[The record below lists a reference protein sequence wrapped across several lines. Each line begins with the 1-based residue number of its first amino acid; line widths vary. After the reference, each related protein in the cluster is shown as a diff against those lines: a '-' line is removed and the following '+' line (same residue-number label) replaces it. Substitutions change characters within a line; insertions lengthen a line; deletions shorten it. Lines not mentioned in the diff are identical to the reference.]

1 MSSVKKKNR
10 SDESIFDSTYVNSN
24 YLSEFQTSQLNSVDY
39 DLRKKMGI
47 SKGSIFYN
55 THSYP
60 TKVPVDSIVKRILEN
75 TKKGQSVL
83 DPFCGSGMTGL
94 AAKLTGRQAFLSDI
108 GSLAIHLASN
118 HVSFCDID
126 DLMLESK
133 RILSNLHEKSPYF
146 IFHNGQESE
155 VGYVIYANTYRC
167 PKCRKHISSWD
178 LAKQTKSYSVPSK
191 ISCTSCSNVFGKQD
205 LNCIGKKAV
214 SASLSTGNGRN
225 INVEIGREPIRT
237 RIDNCRVSRRV
248 ELLGMTE
255 FNENREMHIR
265 SALHLQNV
273 YKLKDFYSDVNWYA
287 LGSLFEEID
296 AVRNLRTKAALLLA
310 FTNTAW
316 HGSKMRRFN
325 LKGGHRPLT
334 GTLYFPQLYSE
345 GNVFRIF
352 ENKIETLA
360 KYFAELKRYGTNSQI
375 NIDRTSAVNLR
386 LDDNSI
392 DYIYTD
398 PPFGSNIFYADCNF
412 IAEAWLGS
420 PTSVVEEAV
429 VNRSLK
435 TGCGGKTLSG
445 YADLMRSSFLEMN
458 RVLKKGSKLSLVFNS
473 STGDVWQAL
482 MDSLN
487 DSGFE
492 VEDANLLDKV
502 QLSFKGY
509 KAQTSSE
516 NVATTDLVI
525 DLKKKTKRTNA
536 RKEQKILKDS
546 EILKAWKRYQ
556 NIKDEAAEGD
566 TSKFYSYLLKF
577 CHLNGYS
584 FIDVDL
590 SRIKSVVNRPG
601 PDVAA

>member
-1 MSSVKKKNR
+1 MSSIKNSHRR
-10 SDESIFDSTYVNSN
+10 SDSIFDLTYVNSN
-24 YLSEFQTSQLNSVDY
+24 YLSDFQKSDSKFHEY
-39 DLRKKMGI
+39 DLKKKMGT

-60 TKVPVDSIVKRILEN
+60 TKVPVDSIVARILEN
-75 TKKGQSVL
+75 TKKGQTVL

-94 AAKLTGRQAFLSDI
+94 AAKLSGRNAFLSDI

-126 DLMLESK
+126 DLKKESK
-133 RILSNLHEKSPYF
+133 RILLKLEESSPYF
-146 IFHNGQESE
+146 VFHEGKESE
-155 VGYVIYANTYRC
+155 VSHVIYANIYKC

-178 LAKQTKSYSVPSK
+178 LAKQTKSFSVPSK
-191 ISCTSCSNVFGKQD
+191 ISCTSCSSIFGKQD

-214 SASLSTGNGRN
+214 SASLSVGRGRN
-225 INVEIGREPIRT
+225 VSVEMNREPVRT
-237 RIDNCRVSRRV
+237 RVDSFRVSRRV
-248 ELLGMTE
+248 ELMGATQ
-255 FNENREMHIR
+255 FDENREMHIR

-273 YKLKDFYSDVNWYA
+273 YSLRDFYSDVNWFA
-287 LGSLFEEID
+287 LGSLFEEISSIK
-296 AVRNLRTKAALLLA
+296 NLRTKAALLFA

-325 LKGGHRPLT
+325 SKGGHRPLT

-345 GNVFRIF
+345 GNVFRVF
-352 ENKIETLA
+352 ENKIETLV
-360 KYFAELKRYGTNSQI
+360 KYYSELKRYGTNSHIQ
-375 NIDRTSAVNLR
+375 IDRHSAVNLS
-386 LDDNSI
+386 LEDNSI

-420 PTSVVEEAV
+420 LTSIANEAV

-435 TGCGGKTLSG
+435 EKAGGKSLDH
-445 YADLMRSSFLEMN
+445 YAHLMRASFLEMN
-458 RVLKKGSKLSLVFNS
+458 RVLKKGSALSLVFNS

-487 DSGFE
+487 DAGFE
-492 VEDANLLDKV
+492 VADADLLDKV

-509 KAQTSSE
+509 KGKSSSE

-525 DLKKKTKRTNA
+525 DLKKKSKRANV
-536 RKEQKILKDS
+536 RKDQKMLQDS
-546 EILKAWKRYQ
+546 EILKAWRLYQ
-556 NIKDEAAEGD
+556 TDHDSAVGD

-590 SRIKSVVNRPG
+590 SRIKSVVSEPG

>member
-1 MSSVKKKNR
+1 MK
-10 SDESIFDSTYVNSN
+10 
-24 YLSEFQTSQLNSVDY
+24 
-39 DLRKKMGI
+39 
-47 SKGSIFYN
+47 
-55 THSYP
+55 
-60 TKVPVDSIVKRILEN
+60 N
-75 TKKGQSVL
+75 TKKGQAVL

-94 AAKLTGRQAFLSDI
+94 ASKLTGRNAFLSDI

-126 DLMLESK
+126 DLMNESK
-133 RILSNLHEKSPYF
+133 RIMSNLDENSPYYV
-146 IFHNGQESE
+146 FHNGQECE
-155 VGYVIYANTYRC
+155 VSYVIYANSYKC

-178 LAKQTKSYSVPSK
+178 LAKQTKSFSVPSK
-191 ISCTSCSNVFGKQD
+191 ICCTSCSNVFGKKD

-214 SASLSTGNGRN
+214 SASLSVGKGRN
-225 INVEIGREPIRT
+225 VNVEISREPIRT
-237 RIDNCRVSRRV
+237 RVEDYRVSRRID
-248 ELLGMTE
+248 LLGMTK
-255 FNENREMHIR
+255 FDENREMHIR

-273 YKLKDFYSDVNWYA
+273 YKLRDFYSDVNWFA
-287 LGSLFEEID
+287 LGSLFNEIN
-296 AVRNLRTKAALLLA
+296 AVKNLRTKAALLLA

-345 GNVFRIF
+345 GNVFKIF
-352 ENKIETLA
+352 ENKIETLV
-360 KYFAELKRYGTNSQI
+360 KYFAELKRYGTSSHIQI
-375 NIDRTSAVNLR
+375 NRTSAVELS

-420 PTSVVEEAV
+420 PTSIVKEAV

-435 TGCGGKTLSG
+435 TNAGGKTLTT

-487 DSGFE
+487 DAGFE
-492 VEDANLLDKV
+492 VEDADLLDKV

-509 KAQTSSE
+509 KAKTSSE

-525 DLKKKTKRTNA
+525 DLKKKPNVQMRAKIKR
-536 RKEQKILKDS
+536 
-546 EILKAWKRYQ
+546 
-556 NIKDEAAEGD
+556 
-566 TSKFYSYLLKF
+566 F
-577 CHLNGYS
+577 
-584 FIDVDL
+584 
-590 SRIKSVVNRPG
+590 
-601 PDVAA
+601 